1 MERVGGWTEFSLL
14 FSSVLVVMLCL
25 LVLVD
30 LCLSITF
37 MMVMK
42 FTSLLMPFLVLMRF
56 SSWAYLPVPRRGWC
70 LANFRQSLR
79 MCLLVWVG
87 CPHGQVGSL
96 ALMNLLW
103 YSPKCVWPVWN

>member
-42 FTSLLMPFLVLMRF
+42 FASLLMPFSVPMRF
-56 SSWAYLPVPRRGWC
+56 LSWAYLPIPRRGQC
-70 LANFRQSLR
+70 LANFGQSLR
-79 MCLLVWVG
+79 MCHLVWVV
-87 CPHGQVGSL
+87 CPHGQVGSS
-96 ALMNLLW
+96 ALMNLL
-103 YSPKCVWPVWN
+103 